1 MTQYLARP
9 EALFLLLSLP
19 VLLVVGWYGG
29 RRRKALLLR
38 FGRPEAIASL
48 SSLRPR
54 RRLRSRLCVLGSIVL
69 IVGALAGP
77 RWGKG
82 DSGVVIGR
90 DLMIVLDLSKSM
102 LADDMRDPSGDEK
115 QRWQAARAGIHG
127 LVESIRQG
135 GGHRIGLV
143 VFAAKPWL
151 TCPLTADYDHFLM
164 RLDEYTPLAPP
175 PELTPG
181 PDESIAS
188 GTRIGSALIEAVKW
202 HDPRFPGYQDV
213 LLISDGDDPSKEDR
227 DSEIET
233 GIHAALD
240 AKIPVH
246 VVGVGDPDNAT
257 IFTYKR
263 SNGDDEISPP
273 TKLVEGPLKEIARL
287 THSEY
292 LSAQRDRPNL
302 AEFFQSRIEPRPSR
316 ELQDD
321 ALPQSHDRSVWFL
334 IAAIV
339 FLLAAWLIEP

>member
-1 MTQYLARP
+1 MHLFARP

-19 VLLVVGWYGG
+19 VLLVIAWYGS
-29 RRRKALLLR
+29 RRRKTLLLR

-54 RRLRSRLCVLGSIVL
+54 SRLRSRLCVLGSMVFIV
-69 IVGALAGP
+69 VALAGP

-82 DSGVVIGR
+82 ESGVVIGR

-102 LADDMRDPSGDEK
+102 MADDMRDPSGEEK
-115 QRWQAARAGIHG
+115 QRWQAAQAGIRG
-127 LVESIRQG
+127 LVESLRQR

-164 RLDEYTPLAPP
+164 RLDEFTPLAPP
-175 PELTPG
+175 PELSAG
-181 PDESIAS
+181 PQESFPS
-188 GTRIGSALIEAVKW
+188 GTRIGAALIEAVKW

-233 GIHAALD
+233 GIRAALD
-240 AKIPVH
+240 AKVPVH
-246 VVGVGDPDNAT
+246 VVAVGDPDDAK
-257 IFTYKR
+257 IFSYRR
-263 SNGDDEISPP
+263 SNGDEEIAGP
-273 TKLVEGPLKEIARL
+273 TRLVEEPLKEIARL
-287 THSEY
+287 THGEY
-292 LSAQRDRPNL
+292 LPARRDRPNL
-302 AEFFQSRIEPRPSR
+302 AEFFQTRIEPRPSR
-316 ELQDD
+316 ELPDD

-334 IAAIV
+334 IPAIV
-339 FLLAAWLIEP
+339 LILAAWLIEP